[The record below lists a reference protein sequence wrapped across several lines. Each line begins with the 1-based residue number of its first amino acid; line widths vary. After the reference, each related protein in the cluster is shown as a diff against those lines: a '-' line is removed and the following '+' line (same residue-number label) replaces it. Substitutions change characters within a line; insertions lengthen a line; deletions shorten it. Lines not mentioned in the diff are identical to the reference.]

1 MTENTVAT
9 VKDETVSM
17 GEWFITL
24 IVLSLPIIGFI
35 MLFVWGFGS
44 GTKKSKA
51 NYCKLGLILT
61 LIFVVLSI
69 VLTIAGVSIFGGLFN
84 GMLNDM
90 QSLT

>member
-61 LIFVVLSI
+61 LIFIVLSI

-84 GMLNDM
+84 GILNDM